1 MRVVPEYFFIAF
13 CIGILYTYLIH
24 PKPSVIIKYPT
35 PNNAGKILY
44 KDDAGVCYR
53 YKKKEVKC
61 PANKSKIE
69 IIKPQQQVAD
79 DKKVGSILELMD
91 LKF

>member
-13 CIGILYTYLIH
+13 CIGILYNNLIH
-24 PKPSVIIKYPT
+24 PKPNVIIKYHT
-35 PNNAGKILY
+35 PNNAGKVLY

-53 YKKKEVKC
+53 YNKKEVKC
-61 PANKSKIE
+61 PADKSKIE
-69 IIKPQQQVAD
+69 TIKPQQQVAD

>member
-53 YKKKEVKC
+53 YNSKEVQCPKNEDKIVKIIKKK
-61 PANKSKIE
+61 KI
-69 IIKPQQQVAD
+69 D
-79 DKKVGSILELMD
+79 
-91 LKF
+91 